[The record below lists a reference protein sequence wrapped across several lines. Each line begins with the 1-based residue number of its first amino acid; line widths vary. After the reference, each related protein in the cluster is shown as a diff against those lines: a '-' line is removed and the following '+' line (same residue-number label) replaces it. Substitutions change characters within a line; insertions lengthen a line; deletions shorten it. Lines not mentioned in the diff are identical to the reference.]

1 MKTQSLYLLLA
12 TTLLLAAN
20 CAADKKSEAIDR
32 EVFVGV
38 YSDLRIA
45 AVETDSGSI
54 SFAGRDS
61 ILDAFGVTQEDL
73 AIFLEAHVEDLE
85 FMRDVWND
93 IELRMDRGDQVN

>member
-1 MKTQSLYLLLA
+1 MKTHSLYLLLA

-38 YSDLRIA
+38 YSDPRIA

-54 SFAGRDS
+54 SLAGRDS

-73 AIFLEAHVEDLE
+73 VIFLEAHVEDLE

-93 IELRMDRGDQVN
+93 IELRMDRGDQIN

>member
-1 MKTQSLYLLLA
+1 MHTRSLYLLV
-12 TTLLLAAN
+12 TLLLSAN
-20 CAADKKSEAIDR
+20 CSTDKKSEVIDR

-54 SFAGRDS
+54 SFSGRDS
-61 ILDAFGVTQEDL
+61 ILDAFGVTEEDL
-73 AIFLEAHVEDLE
+73 TIFLEGHVEDLE

-93 IELRMDRGDQVN
+93 IELRMDRGDQIN

>member
-1 MKTQSLYLLLA
+1 MHTRSLYLLV
-12 TTLLLAAN
+12 TLLLSAN
-20 CAADKKSEAIDR
+20 CSTDKKSEVIDR

-54 SFAGRDS
+54 SFSGRDS
-61 ILDAFGVTQEDL
+61 ILDAFGVTEEDL
-73 AIFLEAHVEDLE
+73 TIFLEEHVEALE

-93 IELRMDRGDQVN
+93 IELRMDRGDQIN